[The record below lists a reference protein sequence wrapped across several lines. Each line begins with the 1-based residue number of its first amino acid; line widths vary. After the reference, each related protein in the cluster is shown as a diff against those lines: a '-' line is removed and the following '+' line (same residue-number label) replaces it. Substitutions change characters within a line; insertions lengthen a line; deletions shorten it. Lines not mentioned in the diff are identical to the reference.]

1 MKRVKNIKNGKAA
14 DTLYLCSEMLKWTGP
29 VAKEYM
35 HALLNHA
42 IKQVLLK
49 IGKIPGPT
57 HYTKENSAHQL
68 SHDYGPVL
76 DV

>member
-1 MKRVKNIKNGKAA
+1 MQGA
-14 DTLYLCSEMLKWTGP
+14 DMLHLCSEMLKWTGP

-35 HALLNHA
+35 HALLNDA
-42 IKQVLLK
+42 IEQVLLK

-57 HYTKENSAHQL
+57 HYPKENSAHQL
-68 SHDYGPVL
+68 SHDYGRFL

>member
-1 MKRVKNIKNGKAA
+1 MQ
-14 DTLYLCSEMLKWTGP
+14 E
-29 VAKEYM
+29 
-35 HALLNHA
+35 LLNQA
-42 IKQVLLK
+42 IEQVFLK

-68 SHDYGPVL
+68 SHDYGRFL